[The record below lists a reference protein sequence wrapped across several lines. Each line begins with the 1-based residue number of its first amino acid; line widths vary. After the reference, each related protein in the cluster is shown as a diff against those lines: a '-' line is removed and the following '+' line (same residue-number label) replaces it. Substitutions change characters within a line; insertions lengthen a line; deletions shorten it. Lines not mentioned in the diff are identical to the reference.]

1 MTKKQGTIDAL
12 FGSKT
17 RVKLLHLF
25 FNNIERSF
33 FVREITRIV
42 DEQINSVRRELANMK
57 EIGII
62 SSSEKSNKLYYSV
75 NKKFAYYKQFNEIF
89 NNTATEEDT
98 VVDASKEIEE
108 IKEPKESKELTKE
121 RDLSAGDTLTV
132 VMTPLDQLE
141 NPIEKTGD
149 NESNK
154 NEKEK
159 VKAQKEKQL
168 VEDAPLWK
176 KLLGSLQADVVIT
189 AGRLVDGSN
198 SEMDLLIVGDKTR
211 EDLKIIA
218 KVEKELSL
226 ELYYS
231 FLSKVDFIYRLA
243 AADPFLYSV
252 LNEKHE
258 VIVDKDNILS
268 KTA

>member
-98 VVDASKEIEE
+98 VVDASKEVEE
-108 IKEPKESKELTKE
+108 IKEPKELTKE

-149 NESNK
+149 NKSNK
-154 NEKEK
+154 DEKEK

-168 VEDAPLWK
+168 VEDTPLWK
-176 KLLGSLQADVVIT
+176 KLLGSLQADMVIT

-198 SEMDLLIVGDKTR
+198 SEMDLLIVGDKTK
-211 EDLKIIA
+211 EDLKIIS
-218 KVEKELSL
+218 KVEKELGL

-258 VIVDKDNILS
+258 VIVDKDNILF

>member
-108 IKEPKESKELTKE
+108 IKEPKELTKE

-149 NESNK
+149 NKSNK

-168 VEDAPLWK
+168 VEDTPLWK
-176 KLLGSLQADVVIT
+176 KLLGSLQADMVIT
-189 AGRLVDGSN
+189 AGRLVNGSN
-198 SEMDLLIVGDKTR
+198 SEMDLLIVGDKTK
-211 EDLKIIA
+211 EDLKVIA
-218 KVEKELSL
+218 KVEKELGL

>member
-62 SSSEKSNKLYYSV
+62 SSSEKSNKLYYLV

-98 VVDASKEIEE
+98 VVDASKEI
-108 IKEPKESKELTKE
+108 KEPKELTKE

-149 NESNK
+149 NKSNK
-154 NEKEK
+154 DEK

-168 VEDAPLWK
+168 IEDVPLWK
-176 KLLGSLQADVVIT
+176 KLLGSLQADMVIT

-198 SEMDLLIVGDKTR
+198 SEMDLLIVGDKTK
-211 EDLKIIA
+211 EDLKVIA
-218 KVEKELSL
+218 KVEKELGL

>member
-108 IKEPKESKELTKE
+108 IKEPKELTKE

-149 NESNK
+149 DKSNK
-154 NEKEK
+154 DEKEK

-176 KLLGSLQADVVIT
+176 KLLGSLQADMVIT

-198 SEMDLLIVGDKTR
+198 SEMDLLIVGDKTK
-211 EDLKIIA
+211 EDLKVIA
-218 KVEKELSL
+218 KVEKELGL

-258 VIVDKDNILS
+258 VIVDKDNILF

>member
-98 VVDASKEIEE
+98 VVDASKEI
-108 IKEPKESKELTKE
+108 KEPKESKEFTKE
-121 RDLSAGDTLTV
+121 RDLLAGDTLTV

-149 NESNK
+149 NKSNK
-154 NEKEK
+154 DEKEK

-176 KLLGSLQADVVIT
+176 KLLGSLQADMVIT

-198 SEMDLLIVGDKTR
+198 SEMDLLIVGDKTK
-211 EDLKIIA
+211 EDLKIIS
-218 KVEKELSL
+218 KVEKELGL

>member
-108 IKEPKESKELTKE
+108 IKEPKELTKE
-121 RDLSAGDTLTV
+121 RDLLASDTLTV

-149 NESNK
+149 NKSNK
-154 NEKEK
+154 DEKEK

-168 VEDAPLWK
+168 VEDVPLWK
-176 KLLGSLQADVVIT
+176 KLLGSLQADMVIA

-198 SEMDLLIVGDKTR
+198 SEMDLLIVGDKTK
-211 EDLKIIA
+211 EDLKVIS
-218 KVEKELSL
+218 KVEKELGL

-243 AADPFLYSV
+243 VADPFLYSV

>member
-108 IKEPKESKELTKE
+108 IKEPKELTKE

-132 VMTPLDQLE
+132 VMTSLDQLE

-149 NESNK
+149 NKSNK

-168 VEDAPLWK
+168 VEDTPLWK
-176 KLLGSLQADVVIT
+176 KLLGSLQADMVIT

-198 SEMDLLIVGDKTR
+198 SEMDLLIVGDKTK
-211 EDLKIIA
+211 EDLKVIS
-218 KVEKELSL
+218 KVEKELGL

>member
-98 VVDASKEIEE
+98 VVDASKEIEK
-108 IKEPKESKELTKE
+108 IKEPKELTKE

-149 NESNK
+149 NKSNK
-154 NEKEK
+154 DEKEK

-176 KLLGSLQADVVIT
+176 KLLGSLQADMVIT

-198 SEMDLLIVGDKTR
+198 SEMDLLIVGDKTK
-211 EDLKIIA
+211 EDLKIIS
-218 KVEKELSL
+218 KVEKELGL

>member
-108 IKEPKESKELTKE
+108 IKEPKELTKE
-121 RDLSAGDTLTV
+121 KDLSAGDTLTV

-149 NESNK
+149 SKSNK
-154 NEKEK
+154 DKKEK

-176 KLLGSLQADVVIT
+176 KLLGSLQADMVIT
-189 AGRLVDGSN
+189 AGRLVNGSN
-198 SEMDLLIVGDKTR
+198 SEMDLLIVGDKTK
-211 EDLKIIA
+211 EDLKVIA
-218 KVEKELSL
+218 KVEKELGL

>member
-108 IKEPKESKELTKE
+108 IKEPKELTKE
-121 RDLSAGDTLTV
+121 RDLLASDTLAV

-149 NESNK
+149 NKSNK
-154 NEKEK
+154 DEKEK

-168 VEDAPLWK
+168 VEDVPLWK
-176 KLLGSLQADVVIT
+176 KLLGSLQADMVIA

-198 SEMDLLIVGDKTR
+198 SEMDLLIVGDKTK
-211 EDLKIIA
+211 EDLKVIS
-218 KVEKELSL
+218 KVEKELGL

>member
-89 NNTATEEDT
+89 NNTATEENT
-98 VVDASKEIEE
+98 VIDASKEIEE
-108 IKEPKESKELTKE
+108 IKEPKELTKE

-149 NESNK
+149 NKSNK
-154 NEKEK
+154 DEKEK
-159 VKAQKEKQL
+159 VKVQKEKQL

-176 KLLGSLQADVVIT
+176 KLLGSLQADMVIT

-198 SEMDLLIVGDKTR
+198 SEMDLLIVGDKTK
-211 EDLKIIA
+211 EDLKIIS
-218 KVEKELSL
+218 KVEKELGL

>member
-89 NNTATEEDT
+89 NNTATEENT
-98 VVDASKEIEE
+98 VIDASKEIEE
-108 IKEPKESKELTKE
+108 IKEPKELTKE

-149 NESNK
+149 NKSNK
-154 NEKEK
+154 DEKEK
-159 VKAQKEKQL
+159 VKVQKEKQL

-176 KLLGSLQADVVIT
+176 KLLGSLQADMVIT

-198 SEMDLLIVGDKTR
+198 SEMDLLIVGDKTK
-211 EDLKIIA
+211 EDLKVIA
-218 KVEKELSL
+218 KVEKELGL

>member
-108 IKEPKESKELTKE
+108 IKEPKELTKE

-141 NPIEKTGD
+141 NPIEKTED
-149 NESNK
+149 NKSNK
-154 NEKEK
+154 DEKEK

-176 KLLGSLQADVVIT
+176 KLLGSLQADMVIT

-198 SEMDLLIVGDKTR
+198 SEMDLLIVGDKTK
-211 EDLKIIA
+211 EDLKVIS
-218 KVEKELSL
+218 KVEKELGL

>member
-89 NNTATEEDT
+89 NNTATEENT
-98 VVDASKEIEE
+98 ITDASKEIEE
-108 IKEPKESKELTKE
+108 IKEPKELTKE

-149 NESNK
+149 NKSNK
-154 NEKEK
+154 DEKEK
-159 VKAQKEKQL
+159 VKVQKEKQL

-176 KLLGSLQADVVIT
+176 KLLGSLQADMVIT

-198 SEMDLLIVGDKTR
+198 SEMDLLIVGDKTK
-211 EDLKIIA
+211 EDLKIIS
-218 KVEKELSL
+218 KVEKELGL

>member
-98 VVDASKEIEE
+98 VVDASKEI
-108 IKEPKESKELTKE
+108 KEPKESKEFTKE

-141 NPIEKTGD
+141 NPIEKTED
-149 NESNK
+149 NKSNK
-154 NEKEK
+154 DEKEK

-176 KLLGSLQADVVIT
+176 KLLGSLQADMVIT

-198 SEMDLLIVGDKTR
+198 SEMDLLIVGDKTK
-211 EDLKIIA
+211 EDLKVIA
-218 KVEKELSL
+218 KVEKELGL

>member
-98 VVDASKEIEE
+98 VVDASKEI
-108 IKEPKESKELTKE
+108 KEPKESKEFTKE

-149 NESNK
+149 NKSNK
-154 NEKEK
+154 DEKEK

-176 KLLGSLQADVVIT
+176 KLLGSLQADMVIT

-258 VIVDKDNILS
+258 IIVDKDNILS

>member
-108 IKEPKESKELTKE
+108 IKEPKELTKE

-149 NESNK
+149 NKSNK
-154 NEKEK
+154 DEKEK
-159 VKAQKEKQL
+159 VKVQKEKQL

-176 KLLGSLQADVVIT
+176 KLLGSLQADMVIT

-198 SEMDLLIVGDKTR
+198 SEMDLLIVGDKTK
-211 EDLKIIA
+211 EDLKIIP
-218 KVEKELSL
+218 KVEKELGL

>member
-108 IKEPKESKELTKE
+108 IKEPKELTKE

-149 NESNK
+149 NKSNK

-176 KLLGSLQADVVIT
+176 KLLGSLQADMVIT

-198 SEMDLLIVGDKTR
+198 SEMDLLIVGDKTK
-211 EDLKIIA
+211 EDLKVIS
-218 KVEKELSL
+218 KVEKELGL

-268 KTA
+268 KTV

>member
-108 IKEPKESKELTKE
+108 IKEPKELTKE

-149 NESNK
+149 NKSNK

-168 VEDAPLWK
+168 VEDTPLWK
-176 KLLGSLQADVVIT
+176 KLLGSLQADMVIT

-198 SEMDLLIVGDKTR
+198 SEMDLLIVGDKTK
-211 EDLKIIA
+211 EDLKIIS
-218 KVEKELSL
+218 KVEKELGL

>member
-108 IKEPKESKELTKE
+108 IKEPKELTKE

-149 NESNK
+149 NKSNK
-154 NEKEK
+154 DEKEK
-159 VKAQKEKQL
+159 VKVQKEKQL

-176 KLLGSLQADVVIT
+176 KLLGSLQADMVIT

-198 SEMDLLIVGDKTR
+198 SEMDLLIVGDKTK
-211 EDLKIIA
+211 EDLKIIS
-218 KVEKELSL
+218 KVEKELGL

-258 VIVDKDNILS
+258 VIVDKDNILF

>member
-108 IKEPKESKELTKE
+108 IKEPKELTKE
-121 RDLSAGDTLTV
+121 KDISAGDTLTV

-149 NESNK
+149 NKSNK
-154 NEKEK
+154 DEKEK

-176 KLLGSLQADVVIT
+176 KLLGSLQADMVIT

-198 SEMDLLIVGDKTR
+198 SEMDLLIVGDKTK
-211 EDLKIIA
+211 EDLKVIS
-218 KVEKELSL
+218 KVEKELGL

>member
-108 IKEPKESKELTKE
+108 IKEPKELTKE

-149 NESNK
+149 NKANK
-154 NEKEK
+154 DEKEK
-159 VKAQKEKQL
+159 VKTRKEKQL
-168 VEDAPLWK
+168 VEDVPLWK
-176 KLLGSLQADVVIT
+176 KLLGSLQADMVIT

-198 SEMDLLIVGDKTR
+198 SEMDLLIVGDKTK
-211 EDLKIIA
+211 EDLKIIS
-218 KVEKELSL
+218 KVEKELGL

>member
-108 IKEPKESKELTKE
+108 IKEPKKLTKE

-149 NESNK
+149 NKSNK
-154 NEKEK
+154 DEKEK

-176 KLLGSLQADVVIT
+176 KLLGSLQADMVIT

-198 SEMDLLIVGDKTR
+198 SEMDLLIVGDKTK
-211 EDLKIIA
+211 EDLKVIS
-218 KVEKELSL
+218 KVEKELGL

>member
-108 IKEPKESKELTKE
+108 IKEPKELTKE

-149 NESNK
+149 NKSNK
-154 NEKEK
+154 DGKEK
-159 VKAQKEKQL
+159 VKVQKEKQL

-176 KLLGSLQADVVIT
+176 KLLGSLQADMVIT

-198 SEMDLLIVGDKTR
+198 SEMDLLIVGDKTK
-211 EDLKIIA
+211 EDLKIIS
-218 KVEKELSL
+218 KVEKELGL

>member
-108 IKEPKESKELTKE
+108 IKEPKELTKE

-149 NESNK
+149 NKSNK
-154 NEKEK
+154 DEKEK
-159 VKAQKEKQL
+159 VKVQKEKQL

-176 KLLGSLQADVVIT
+176 KLLGSLQADMVIT

-198 SEMDLLIVGDKTR
+198 SEMDLLIVGDKTK
-211 EDLKIIA
+211 EDLKIIS
-218 KVEKELSL
+218 KVEKELGL

-268 KTA
+268 KIA

>member
-89 NNTATEEDT
+89 NNTATEENT
-98 VVDASKEIEE
+98 VIDASKEIEE
-108 IKEPKESKELTKE
+108 IKEPKELTKE

-149 NESNK
+149 NKSNRD
-154 NEKEK
+154 EKEK
-159 VKAQKEKQL
+159 VKVQKEKQL

-176 KLLGSLQADVVIT
+176 KLLGSLQADMVIT

-198 SEMDLLIVGDKTR
+198 SEMDLLIVGDKTK

-218 KVEKELSL
+218 KVEKELGL

>member
-89 NNTATEEDT
+89 NNTATEENT
-98 VVDASKEIEE
+98 VIDASKEIEE
-108 IKEPKESKELTKE
+108 IKEPKELTKE

-149 NESNK
+149 NKSNK
-154 NEKEK
+154 DEKEK

-176 KLLGSLQADVVIT
+176 KLLGSLQADVIIT

-211 EDLKIIA
+211 EDLKVIA
-218 KVEKELSL
+218 KVEKELGL

>member
-108 IKEPKESKELTKE
+108 IKEPKELTKE

-149 NESNK
+149 NKSNK
-154 NEKEK
+154 DEKEK
-159 VKAQKEKQL
+159 VKVQKEKQL

-176 KLLGSLQADVVIT
+176 KLLGSLQADMVIT

-198 SEMDLLIVGDKTR
+198 SEMDLLIVGDKTK
-211 EDLKIIA
+211 EDLKVIA
-218 KVEKELSL
+218 KVEKELGL

>member
-89 NNTATEEDT
+89 NNTATEENT
-98 VVDASKEIEE
+98 VIDASKEIEE
-108 IKEPKESKELTKE
+108 IKEPKELTKE

-149 NESNK
+149 NKSNK
-154 NEKEK
+154 DEKEK
-159 VKAQKEKQL
+159 VKVQKEKQL

-176 KLLGSLQADVVIT
+176 KLLGSLQADMVIT

-198 SEMDLLIVGDKTR
+198 SEMDLLIVGDKTK

-218 KVEKELSL
+218 KVEKELGL

>member
-108 IKEPKESKELTKE
+108 IKEPKELTKE

-149 NESNK
+149 NKSNK

-168 VEDAPLWK
+168 VENTPLWK
-176 KLLGSLQADVVIT
+176 KLLGSLQADMVIT

-198 SEMDLLIVGDKTR
+198 SEMDLLIVGDKTK
-211 EDLKIIA
+211 EDLKVIA
-218 KVEKELSL
+218 KVEKELGL

>member
-57 EIGII
+57 EIGIM

-89 NNTATEEDT
+89 NNTATEENT
-98 VVDASKEIEE
+98 VIDASKEIEE
-108 IKEPKESKELTKE
+108 IKEPKELTKE

-149 NESNK
+149 NKSNK

-168 VEDAPLWK
+168 VEDTPLWK
-176 KLLGSLQADVVIT
+176 KLLGSLQADMVIT

-198 SEMDLLIVGDKTR
+198 SEMDLLIVGDKTK
-211 EDLKIIA
+211 EDLKVIF
-218 KVEKELSL
+218 KVEKELGL

>member
-108 IKEPKESKELTKE
+108 IKEPKELTKE
-121 RDLSAGDTLTV
+121 RDLLASDTLTV

-149 NESNK
+149 NKSNK
-154 NEKEK
+154 DEKEK
-159 VKAQKEKQL
+159 VKVQKEKQL
-168 VEDAPLWK
+168 VEDVPLWK
-176 KLLGSLQADVVIT
+176 KLLGSLQADMVIA

-198 SEMDLLIVGDKTR
+198 SEMDLLIVGDKTK
-211 EDLKIIA
+211 EDLKVIS
-218 KVEKELSL
+218 KVEKELGL

>member
-1 MTKKQGTIDAL
+1 M
-12 FGSKT
+12 
-17 RVKLLHLF
+17 
-25 FNNIERSF
+25 
-33 FVREITRIV
+33 REITRIV

-98 VVDASKEIEE
+98 VVDVSKEIKE
-108 IKEPKESKELTKE
+108 IKEPGEPTKE
-121 RDLSAGDTLTV
+121 KDISTSDTLTV

-149 NESNK
+149 NKANK
-154 NEKEK
+154 DEKEK
-159 VKAQKEKQL
+159 VKTRKEKQL
-168 VEDAPLWK
+168 VEDVPLWK
-176 KLLGSLQADVVIT
+176 KLLGSLQADMVIT

-198 SEMDLLIVGDKTR
+198 SEMDLLIVGDKTK
-211 EDLKIIA
+211 EDLKVIA

>member
-98 VVDASKEIEE
+98 VIDASKEN
-108 IKEPKESKELTKE
+108 KEPKESKELTKE
-121 RDLSAGDTLTV
+121 RDLLASDTLTV

-154 NEKEK
+154 DEKEK
-159 VKAQKEKQL
+159 VKTQKEKQL

-211 EDLKIIA
+211 EDLKVIA
-218 KVEKELSL
+218 KVEKELGL

>member
-89 NNTATEEDT
+89 NNTATEGDT
-98 VVDASKEIEE
+98 VVDVSKE

-121 RDLSAGDTLTV
+121 KDISAGDTLTV

-149 NESNK
+149 DKSNK
-154 NEKEK
+154 DEKEK

-176 KLLGSLQADVVIT
+176 KLLGSLQADMVIT

-198 SEMDLLIVGDKTR
+198 SEMDLLIVGDKTK

-218 KVEKELSL
+218 KVEKELGL

>member
-98 VVDASKEIEE
+98 VIDASKEIEE
-108 IKEPKESKELTKE
+108 IKEPKELTKE

-149 NESNK
+149 NKSNK
-154 NEKEK
+154 DEKEK
-159 VKAQKEKQL
+159 VKVQKEKQL

-176 KLLGSLQADVVIT
+176 KLLGSLQADMVIT

-198 SEMDLLIVGDKTR
+198 SEMDLLIVGDKTK
-211 EDLKIIA
+211 EDLKIIS
-218 KVEKELSL
+218 KVEKELGL

>member
-89 NNTATEEDT
+89 NNTATEENT
-98 VVDASKEIEE
+98 VIDASKEVEE
-108 IKEPKESKELTKE
+108 IKEPKELTKE

-149 NESNK
+149 NKSNK
-154 NEKEK
+154 DEKEK
-159 VKAQKEKQL
+159 VKVQKEKQL

-176 KLLGSLQADVVIT
+176 KLLGSLQADMVIT

-198 SEMDLLIVGDKTR
+198 SEMDLLIVGDKTK

-218 KVEKELSL
+218 KVEKELGL

>member
-108 IKEPKESKELTKE
+108 IKKPKELTKE

-149 NESNK
+149 NKSNK

-168 VEDAPLWK
+168 VEDTPLWK
-176 KLLGSLQADVVIT
+176 KLLGSLQADMVIT

-198 SEMDLLIVGDKTR
+198 SEMDLLIVGDKTK
-211 EDLKIIA
+211 EDLKVIS
-218 KVEKELSL
+218 KVEKELGL

>member
-141 NPIEKTGD
+141 NPIEKIGD
-149 NESNK
+149 NKSNK

-168 VEDAPLWK
+168 VEDMPLWK
-176 KLLGSLQADVVIT
+176 KLLGSLQADMVIT
-189 AGRLVDGSN
+189 AGRLIDGSN
-198 SEMDLLIVGDKTR
+198 SEMDLLIVGDKTK
-211 EDLKIIA
+211 EDLKIIS
-218 KVEKELSL
+218 KVEKELGL

>member
-98 VVDASKEIEE
+98 VVDASKENKES
-108 IKEPKESKELTKE
+108 KEPKELTKE
-121 RDLSAGDTLTV
+121 RDLLASDTLTV

-149 NESNK
+149 NEFNK
-154 NEKEK
+154 DEKEK
-159 VKAQKEKQL
+159 VKTQKEKQL

-211 EDLKIIA
+211 EDLKVIA
-218 KVEKELSL
+218 KVEKELGL